1 MLTLAHVP
9 GLALPP
15 AIRLVV
21 AVADVVPAL
30 AVLADVADCHNP
42 VLLASL
48 ISLRLAFFFFSF
60 YFSFPSTL

>member
-21 AVADVVPAL
+21 VVADVVPAL
-30 AVLADVADCHNP
+30 AVLADVADAI
-42 VLLASL
+42 VQ
-48 ISLRLAFFFFSF
+48 FF
-60 YFSFPSTL
+60 